1 MTSKIF
7 RSTVLVAAVVL
18 LCSLGIVM
26 GVLYSHFTQV
36 QVQQLK
42 NELSLAVTGTEQ
54 YGNAFLE
61 NVEANKFRIT
71 WIDTDGTVL
80 FDTQADQTIMEN
92 HADREEIREAFTS
105 GAGSAVRTSSTLTE
119 QTFYEA
125 QKLKDGTVLR
135 ISTNQESAW
144 ALMMGMI
151 WPVVLIAILA
161 IALSALWARRMA
173 KKIVEPLNALN
184 LEQPL
189 SNNTYE
195 ELSPLLRRLN
205 QQHLQIDS
213 QMRKIQR
220 DAEEFLQITSHMQ
233 EGLVVLDKEVNIR
246 SINTAAMQI
255 FRADKSCVGSSFF
268 MVNHS
273 NDLRQTLNDAL
284 DRGRGS
290 SILEADGRVY
300 RFDMSSIQSGS
311 NLLGAVILAVDVTES
326 RNAEQMRREFSANV
340 SHELKTPLQG
350 IIGSAELLES
360 GLTRPEDAPRFMGH
374 IRKEASR
381 LVSLIEDILRLS
393 QLDEGVAMPAETV
406 DMLSLSREVTA
417 ILEKSAAEKD
427 VSICISGESFAVQ
440 GVRRML
446 HEILYNLCENAIKYN
461 IPGGSV
467 RIHLEGRKLTVSDT
481 GIGIP
486 AEHQP
491 RVFERFYRVDKSH
504 SKASGGTGLGLS
516 IVKHAAA
523 YHNAEIALE
532 STPGKGTTITV
543 QFLFQ
548 TAPTRVRSEMDTAAW
563 QCPFCSM

>member
-7 RSTVLVAAVVL
+7 RSTVFVAVIVL

-61 NVEANKFRIT
+61 NVEADRFRIT
-71 WIDTDGTVL
+71 WIDLDGTVL

-92 HADREEIREAFTS
+92 HADREEIQEAFET
-105 GAGSAVRTSSTLTE
+105 GRGSAVRTSETLTE

-144 ALMMGMI
+144 SLMIGML
-151 WPVVLIAILA
+151 WPVILIAALA
-161 IALSALWARRMA
+161 IVLSAILARRMA
-173 KKIVEPLNALN
+173 KKIVEPLNKLD

-189 SNNTYE
+189 KNDVYE
-195 ELSPLLRRLN
+195 EISPLLHRIHR
-205 QQHLQIDS
+205 QHRQIESQVQKLQ
-213 QMRKIQR
+213 RKS
-220 DAEEFLQITSHMQ
+220 DEFIQITSHMQ
-233 EGLVVLDKEVNIR
+233 EGLVVLDKETNIR
-246 SINTAAMQI
+246 SINSAASKI
-255 FRADKSCVGSSFF
+255 FGAGPACVGNSFF
-268 MVNHS
+268 MVSRN
-273 NDLRQTLNDAL
+273 NELRQALNDAL
-284 DRGRGS
+284 DRGHGS
-290 SILEADGRVY
+290 VIQELSGRIY
-300 RFDMSSIQSGS
+300 RFDMSSIQSDG

-326 RNAEQMRREFSANV
+326 QNAEQMRREFSANV

-360 GLTRPEDAPRFMGH
+360 GMVKAEDAPRFVGH

-381 LVSLIEDILRLS
+381 LVSLIEDIIRLS
-393 QLDEGVAMPAETV
+393 QLDEGTALPTENVDLLLIAE
-406 DMLSLSREVTA
+406 EVTT
-417 ILEKSAAEKD
+417 ILEKSANDKN
-427 VSICISGESFAVQ
+427 VSIRISGSGFTVQ

-446 HEILYNLCENAIKYN
+446 QEIVYNLCDNAIKYN

-467 RIHLEGRKLTVSDT
+467 EIHIENKKLTVRDT

-486 AEHQP
+486 AEHKD
-491 RVFERFYRVDKSH
+491 RIFERFYRVDKSH

-516 IVKHAAA
+516 IVKHAVQ
-523 YHNAEIALE
+523 YHKANIELD
-532 STPGKGTTITV
+532 STPGKGTTISI
-543 QFLFQ
+543 LF
-548 TAPTRVRSEMDTAAW
+548 
-563 QCPFCSM
+563 